1 LNARLRASVNS
12 LLMLLSRSAVA
23 YSLLNTTRSCSR
35 VRLAVLAV
43 LGFFGAI
50 VPASG
55 QTARESPSELIQKAV
70 EREIAANNTTARFM
84 FTDRKETP
92 HGPQTE
98 LLIET
103 NDAMAG
109 VVVGIND
116 KPLTAEQRRAE
127 DGRLARLLNNPDE
140 LRKKQKS
147 EKEDSERVDRIMKA
161 LPAAFLYEPD
171 GIEMGSQSAGKL
183 GDPLVR
189 LKFHPNPKYRP
200 PSRVE
205 QVLVGMQ
212 GFISID
218 AKQHRIARIDGTLVH
233 EVSFGW
239 GILGHLDKG
248 GHFFVEQADVGQ
260 DRWEITH
267 MDLAFS
273 GKILLIKGLSIKS
286 SEVFSDFRPAPP
298 NLTFAQGVE
307 MLKKEAAGWT
317 EKHQ

>member
-1 LNARLRASVNS
+1 
-12 LLMLLSRSAVA
+12 M
-23 YSLLNTTRSCSR
+23 
-35 VRLAVLAV
+35 RLAVLAV

-55 QTARESPSELIQKAV
+55 QTAPESSSELIQKAV
-70 EREIAANNTTARFM
+70 DREIAADGATARFM

-92 HGPQTE
+92 HGSQTE

-109 VVVGIND
+109 MVVAIND

-127 DGRLARLLNNPDE
+127 DSRLARLVNNPDE
-140 LRKKQKS
+140 LRKKHKS

-161 LPAAFLYEPD
+161 LPSAFLFEPD
-171 GIEMGSQSAGKL
+171 GTEMGSQTAGKQ

-189 LKFHPNPKYRP
+189 LTFHPNPKYRP
-200 PSRVE
+200 PSHVE

-218 AKQHRIARIDGTLVH
+218 PKQHRIARIDGTLVH

-248 GHFFVEQADVGQ
+248 GHFLVEQADVGQ
-260 DRWEITH
+260 GRWEITH
-267 MDLAFS
+267 MDLAFT
-273 GKILLIKGLSIKS
+273 GKILLIKSLSIKS
-286 SEVFSDFRPAPP
+286 NEVFSDFRPAPP
-298 NLTFAQGVE
+298 SLTFAQGVE
-307 MLKKEAAGWT
+307 LLKKEAAGRT
-317 EKHQ
+317 ERHR

>member
-1 LNARLRASVNS
+1 MRFDQSQTLRILIFA
-12 LLMLLSRSAVA
+12 LLAIS
-23 YSLLNTTRSCSR
+23 
-35 VRLAVLAV
+35 
-43 LGFFGAI
+43 GGI
-50 VPASG
+50 VPVSG
-55 QTARESPSELIQKAV
+55 QTAPESPSELIQKAV
-70 EREIAANNTTARFM
+70 DHEIEATSATAKFM

-92 HGPQTE
+92 HGAQTE

-109 VVVGIND
+109 RVVAINE

-127 DGRLARLLNNPDE
+127 DGRLTRLLNNPEE

-161 LPAAFLYEPD
+161 LPTAFLYEPD
-171 GIEMGSQSAGKL
+171 GAEIGSQSVGKP

-189 LKFHPNPKYRP
+189 LKFHPNPKYHP

-212 GFISID
+212 GSVAID
-218 AKQHRIARIDGTLVH
+218 ARQHRIARIDGTLVR

-248 GHFFVEQADVGQ
+248 GHFLVEQADVGQ
-260 DRWEITH
+260 GRWEITR
-267 MDLAFS
+267 MDLSFT
-273 GKILLIKGLSIKS
+273 GKILLIKSLNIKS
-286 SEVFSDFRPAPP
+286 AEVFSDFRPAPP

-307 MLKKEAAGWT
+307 LLKKEAAEWA
-317 EKHQ
+317 EKHR